1 MDFDILAFGAHPD
14 DVELCVGGI
23 LIKASKA
30 GQKVGVVDL
39 TQGELGS
46 RGDEKTRN
54 KEATLA
60 KEILGIK
67 IRENLDLGD
76 GKLYDNYRNRL
87 IVADIVRKYKPKVIL
102 APFEKDRHPD
112 HVAASTIIEKANF
125 DARLKKLKLEHP
137 PHAIQHILFYLA
149 HEYCS
154 PTVIVNITE
163 VFPEKMKA
171 IKVYNSQFYAPISGN
186 ECAPIGISNYIFHI
200 ESRSRFYG
208 SLINVN
214 YGEPLISKHPIRIDD
229 LMRLFS

>member
-1 MDFDILAFGAHPD
+1 MQLDILAFGAHPD

-23 LIKASKA
+23 LIKASMA

-46 RGDEKTRN
+46 RGDEETRD
-54 KEATLA
+54 KEAQKA

-76 GKLYDNYRNRL
+76 GKLYDNYQNRL
-87 IVADIVRKYKPKVIL
+87 IVANIIRKYKPKVIL

-125 DARLKKLKLEHP
+125 DARLKKLKSEYP

-149 HEYCS
+149 HEYYH
-154 PTVIVNITE
+154 PTIIVDITE
-163 VFPEKMKA
+163 VFPEKMEA
-171 IKVYNSQFYAPISGN
+171 IKAYNSQFYAPISGN
-186 ECAPIGISNYIFHI
+186 ECTPIGISNYIFHI

-208 SLINVN
+208 SLINAN
-214 YGEPLISKHPIRIDD
+214 HGEPLISKYPIKVDN